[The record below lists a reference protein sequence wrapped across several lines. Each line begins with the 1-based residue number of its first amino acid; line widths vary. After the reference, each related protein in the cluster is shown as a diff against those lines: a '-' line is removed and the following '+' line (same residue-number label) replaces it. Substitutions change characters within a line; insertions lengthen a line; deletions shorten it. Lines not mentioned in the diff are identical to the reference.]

1 MYERNYATD
10 PRIMGEEMAKREA
23 YAQEQQLRPGP
34 IMGTTAGLSPAREVP
49 MAETMNRLMQVIS
62 AIDDA
67 INELDQRTHVMR
79 QPCPAVN
86 PKDPRP
92 ERSYSPLVGSLNEQ
106 IMRLERLHFSIRQI
120 TSELEI

>member
-1 MYERNYATD
+1 MYDRNYATD
-10 PRIMGEEMAKREA
+10 SRVMAQMAQEPMPEQTRGTIMGAMS
-23 YAQEQQLRPGP
+23 GS
-34 IMGTTAGLSPAREVP
+34 TAREVP
-49 MAETMNRLMQVIS
+49 MAETMNRLMGVIS

-79 QPCPAVN
+79 QPSPPVS

-92 ERSYSPLVGSLNEQ
+92 ERSYSPLVGSINEQ
-106 IMRLERLHFSIRQI
+106 IMRLERLHVCIRQI

>member
-10 PRIMGEEMAKREA
+10 PRVLGEEMAKREA
-23 YAQEQQLRPGP
+23 YAQEQQIR
-34 IMGTTAGLSPAREVP
+34 GTVLGAISGASTAREVP
-49 MAETMNRLMQVIS
+49 MAESMNRLMQVIS

-67 INELDQRTHVMR
+67 IMDLDQRTHVMR
-79 QPCPAVN
+79 QFIPAVS
-86 PKDPRP
+86 PKEARP

-106 IMRLERLHFSIRQI
+106 ISRLERLHICIRQI

>member
-1 MYERNYATD
+1 MYERNYATG

-23 YAQEQQLRPGP
+23 YAQEQQLRPS
-34 IMGTTAGLSPAREVP
+34 IMGAALSGSTAREVP

-67 INELDQRTHVMR
+67 IGELDQRTHVMR
-79 QPCPAVN
+79 QPSPSVS

-106 IMRLERLHFSIRQI
+106 IMRLERLHICIRQI

>member
-23 YAQEQQLRPGP
+23 YAQETLQAQGMRLGA
-34 IMGTTAGLSPAREVP
+34 TVAQREVP
-49 MAETMNRLMQVIS
+49 MAETMNRLMGVIS

-86 PKDPRP
+86 PKEARP

-106 IMRLERLHFSIRQI
+106 IMRLERLHLSIRQI

>member
-10 PRIMGEEMAKREA
+10 PRITGEEMAKREA
-23 YAQEQQLRPGP
+23 YAHEQQLRPGP
-34 IMGTTAGLSPAREVP
+34 IMGAIAGSSLAREVP
-49 MAETMNRLMQVIS
+49 MAESMNRLMGVIS

-67 INELDQRTHVMR
+67 IMELDQRTHVMR
-79 QPCPAVN
+79 QPNPAVS

-106 IMRLERLHFSIRQI
+106 VMRLERLHICIRQI

>member
-23 YAQEQQLRPGP
+23 YAHEQQLRPGP
-34 IMGTTAGLSPAREVP
+34 IMGALSGSTAREVP
-49 MAETMNRLMQVIS
+49 MAETMNRLMGVIS

-86 PKDPRP
+86 AKDPRP

>member
-10 PRIMGEEMAKREA
+10 PRVLADEMAKREA
-23 YAQEQQLRPGP
+23 YAHEQQLRPGP
-34 IMGTTAGLSPAREVP
+34 IMGAIAGSSVAREVP
-49 MAETMNRLMQVIS
+49 MAESMNRLMGVIS

-67 INELDQRTHVMR
+67 IMELDQRTHVMR
-79 QPCPAVN
+79 QPNPAVS

-106 IMRLERLHFSIRQI
+106 IMRLERLHICIRQI

>member
-10 PRIMGEEMAKREA
+10 PRVLADEMAKREA
-23 YAQEQQLRPGP
+23 YAHEQQLRPGA
-34 IMGTTAGLSPAREVP
+34 IAGSSLAREVP
-49 MAETMNRLMQVIS
+49 MAESMNRLMGVIS

-67 INELDQRTHVMR
+67 IMELDQRTHVMR
-79 QPCPAVN
+79 QPSPSVS

-106 IMRLERLHFSIRQI
+106 IMRLERLHICIRQI

>member
-1 MYERNYATD
+1 MYERNYAT
-10 PRIMGEEMAKREA
+10 EEMAKRDA
-23 YAQEQQLRPGP
+23 YAQEQQLRPGA
-34 IMGTTAGLSPAREVP
+34 IMGGTIAQREVP
-49 MAETMNRLMQVIS
+49 MAETMNRLMGVIS

-86 PKDPRP
+86 PKEARP

-106 IMRLERLHFSIRQI
+106 IMRLERLHLSIRQI

>member
-10 PRIMGEEMAKREA
+10 PRVLADEMAKREA
-23 YAQEQQLRPGP
+23 YAHEQQLRPGP
-34 IMGTTAGLSPAREVP
+34 IMGGTIAGREVP

>member
-23 YAQEQQLRPGP
+23 YAQETLQAQGMRLGA
-34 IMGTTAGLSPAREVP
+34 TVAQREVP
-49 MAETMNRLMQVIS
+49 MAEIMNRLMGVIS

-67 INELDQRTHVMR
+67 VMDLDQRTHVMR
-79 QPCPAVN
+79 QPAPAAALKEN
-86 PKDPRP
+86 RP

-106 IMRLERLHFSIRQI
+106 IMRLERLHLNIRQI

>member
-1 MYERNYATD
+1 
-10 PRIMGEEMAKREA
+10 MG
-23 YAQEQQLRPGP
+23 
-34 IMGTTAGLSPAREVP
+34 GTIAGREVP

-79 QPCPAVN
+79 QPCSAVN
-86 PKDPRP
+86 SKDPRP

>member
-10 PRIMGEEMAKREA
+10 PRVMAQEPMPEQTRGTIMGAMS
-23 YAQEQQLRPGP
+23 
-34 IMGTTAGLSPAREVP
+34 GLSTAREVP
-49 MAETMNRLMQVIS
+49 MAESMNRLMGVIS

-67 INELDQRTHVMR
+67 IGELDQRTHVMR
-79 QPCPAVN
+79 QPSPPIS
-86 PKDPRP
+86 PKEARQ

-106 IMRLERLHFSIRQI
+106 VMRLERLHICIRQI

>member
-1 MYERNYATD
+1 MYERNYATNQSVL
-10 PRIMGEEMAKREA
+10 GEEMAKREA
-23 YAQEQQLRPGP
+23 YAQEQQLRPGLTP
-34 IMGTTAGLSPAREVP
+34 GAISGASTAREVP
-49 MAETMNRLMQVIS
+49 MAESMARLMQVIS

-67 INELDQRTHVMR
+67 IMDLDQRTHVMR
-79 QPCPAVN
+79 QPSPAVS

-106 IMRLERLHFSIRQI
+106 IGRLERLHICIRQI

>member
-1 MYERNYATD
+1 MYERNYASD
-10 PRIMGEEMAKREA
+10 PHVIGQEMAKREA

-34 IMGTTAGLSPAREVP
+34 IMGTIAGGSIAREVP
-49 MAETMNRLMQVIS
+49 MAESMNRLMGVIS

-67 INELDQRTHVMR
+67 IMELDQRTHVMR
-79 QPCPAVN
+79 QPNPAVS
-86 PKDPRP
+86 PKEARQ

-106 IMRLERLHFSIRQI
+106 ISRLERQNSAIRQL

>member
-10 PRIMGEEMAKREA
+10 PRVLGEEMAKREA
-23 YAQEQQLRPGP
+23 YAQEQQTR
-34 IMGTTAGLSPAREVP
+34 GTVLGAISGLSTAREVP
-49 MAETMNRLMQVIS
+49 MAESMNRLMGVIS

-67 INELDQRTHVMR
+67 VMELDQRTHVMR
-79 QPCPAVN
+79 QPNPAVS
-86 PKDPRP
+86 PKEARQ

-106 IMRLERLHFSIRQI
+106 IGRLERLHVCIRQI

>member
-10 PRIMGEEMAKREA
+10 PRVLADEMAKREA
-23 YAQEQQLRPGP
+23 YAQEQQLRPGLT
-34 IMGTTAGLSPAREVP
+34 MGAIAGSSVAREVP
-49 MAETMNRLMQVIS
+49 MAESMNRLMGVIS

-67 INELDQRTHVMR
+67 IMELDQRTHVMR
-79 QPCPAVN
+79 QPSPSVS

-106 IMRLERLHFSIRQI
+106 IMRLERLHVCIRQI

>member
-34 IMGTTAGLSPAREVP
+34 IMGAIAGSSLAREVP
-49 MAETMNRLMQVIS
+49 MAESMNRLMGVIS

-67 INELDQRTHVMR
+67 IGELDQRTHVMR
-79 QPCPAVN
+79 QPSPSVS

-106 IMRLERLHFSIRQI
+106 IMRLERLHVCIRQI